1 MKLENSHLM
10 LVLAPEPQRAAD
22 AVHRFFAR
30 TQLVRYDLVTVEK
43 ERSCSAAHPQF
54 QPRLAEGLAANRRVL
69 QDILDELK
77 VAGVRSLDDLAQ
89 LPQGYQSKLV
99 HTAGHLL
106 DGFFGIDSA
115 FFNLVDDS
123 HWVSEPLR
131 LEFEQS
137 PEDYH
142 LLKVNAELDFAR
154 QRQLVST
161 LRKFEA

>member
-10 LVLAPEPQRAAD
+10 LVLAPDPQRAA
-22 AVHRFFAR
+22 AAALRFFAR
-30 TQLVRYDLVTVEK
+30 TQLVRYDLVTVDK
-43 ERSCSAAHPQF
+43 ECSCSAAHPEF
-54 QPRLAEGLAANRRVL
+54 QPRLAAGLAANRRVL

-89 LPQGYQSKLV
+89 LPQGYQSKLA
-99 HTAGHLL
+99 HTAVHML

-123 HWVSEPLR
+123 HWVSELLQEE
-131 LEFEQS
+131 LEQN

-142 LLKVNAELDFAR
+142 LLKVHAELDFAR

-161 LRKFEA
+161 LRKFET